1 MACTATPAASSSAAD
16 STATPSGSF
25 TQISCGADM
34 HIGEQSVDV
43 HADDPAAVASQ
54 DEVRRLHLLAQELH
68 STLAKLDANAP

>member
-1 MACTATPAASSSAAD
+1 
-16 STATPSGSF
+16 
-25 TQISCGADM
+25 M